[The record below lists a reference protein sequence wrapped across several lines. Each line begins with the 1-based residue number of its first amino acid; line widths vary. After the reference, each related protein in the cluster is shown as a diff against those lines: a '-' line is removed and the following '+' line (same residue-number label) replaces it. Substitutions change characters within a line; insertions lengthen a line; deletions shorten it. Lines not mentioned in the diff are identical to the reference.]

1 MKGRGHTVFRRYMG
15 GQGHVVVSPERR
27 TVANRA
33 KLTVEDAKA
42 VLSAL
47 GFQSGGE
54 GHSNMRT
61 IPSALDRLVGNEDNP
76 HMEEELNYRPKQPR
90 QDMDADREV
99 RPGPRDLPQP
109 DAPAE
114 PLLVRKSGKVYRVV
128 TGYRDLKL
136 VKQDDTSE
144 LSYVVLEPADEE
156 EISTVA
162 HVEDLDGDPFYPE
175 EIKEMAG
182 EAASPNPMNFESE
195 ELVGA
200 SPGDLAAFLQQGI
213 AVGYGAEPD
222 LEISRSRD
230 FADLPMNNETK
241 GHSLVPAARPE
252 AAQPL
257 EGTSKLIGLIQEADT
272 RSAAFRSALDVFSR
286 NDEAGRPVLLE
297 AAVEAR
303 AALDL
308 VITAIYADSQRE
320 VAVLAEEMQA
330 LRCRQ
335 EEIEEAVRL
344 SGLQAVPEAPPERRA
359 GMAADAEDRRSSL
372 IKEIKQLVEYRQQLR
387 GQLETLLGQLT
398 KPGPVERKE
407 PSPRPTQ
414 EMEVEEVCGPV
425 K

>member
-1 MKGRGHTVFRRYMG
+1 
-15 GQGHVVVSPERR
+15 
-27 TVANRA
+27 VANRA
-33 KLTVEDAKA
+33 KLTIEDAKA

-47 GFQSGGE
+47 GFQPGGE
-54 GHSNMRT
+54 DHSNMKT
-61 IPSALDRLVGNEDNP
+61 ITSALDRLVGNEDNP
-76 HMEEELNYRPKQPR
+76 HMEEELDYQPKQPR
-90 QDMDADREV
+90 QDREADREA
-99 RPGPRDLPQP
+99 RPGPRELTQP
-109 DAPAE
+109 DSSAE

-136 VKQDDTSE
+136 VKQDDATE

-182 EAASPNPMNFESE
+182 EVASPNPRDFESE

-200 SPGDLAAFLQQGI
+200 SSGDLADFLEQGI

-222 LEISRSRD
+222 LEVSRSEY
-230 FADLPMNNETK
+230 FADFPLNSETK
-241 GHSLVPAARPE
+241 APSPVPDARPDV
-252 AAQPL
+252 AQPRD
-257 EGTSKLIGLIQEADT
+257 GASKLNRLVQEADA

-303 AALDL
+303 AAMDL
-308 VITAIYADSQRE
+308 VITAIFTESQGQ
-320 VAVLAEEMQA
+320 VAALAKEIQS

-344 SGLQAVPEAPPERRA
+344 PQPQAAQQPVPEAPPERP
-359 GMAADAEDRRSSL
+359 AAMPTDVEDRRSTL

-387 GQLETLLGQLT
+387 GQLETLLGQLAT
-398 KPGPVERKE
+398 PSAVERKE
-407 PSPRPTQ
+407 PAPHPTP
-414 EMEVEEVCGPV
+414 ELEVEEICGPAR
-425 K
+425 